1 MDYTTIIKPVVTAL
15 VFTTIGLFMFAL
27 AFKVIQLVT
36 PFSIRK
42 EIEDDQNIAMGILIG
57 SVMLGLSIIIA
68 AAIHG

>member
-1 MDYTTIIKPVVTAL
+1 MDLATIIKPAVTAL

-27 AFKVIQLVT
+27 AFVIIQKVT

-42 EIEDDQNIAMGILIG
+42 EIEEDQNVALGILIG
-57 SVMLGLSIIIA
+57 AVMLGLAIIIA

>member
-15 VFTTIGLFMFAL
+15 VFTTIGLVMFAL
-27 AFKVIQLVT
+27 AFKVIQIVT